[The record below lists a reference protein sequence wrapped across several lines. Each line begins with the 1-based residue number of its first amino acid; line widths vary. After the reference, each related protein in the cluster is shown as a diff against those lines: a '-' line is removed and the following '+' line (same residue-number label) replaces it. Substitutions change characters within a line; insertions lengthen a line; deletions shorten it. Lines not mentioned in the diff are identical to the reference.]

1 MGKLIDLTGQTF
13 GEWTVIKR
21 DYETTD
27 NAKHAFWECKCS
39 CGTVKSIPGVRLRKG
54 ESKSCG
60 CLKEEQNNLTGKKY
74 GKLLVLKKA
83 ESKNGHSQWHCLCD
97 CGNETIVSS
106 DKLKSGHT
114 KSCGCEKNKN
124 KIDLIGQKFG
134 KLTVIA
140 DSGKRHNGGMIWTC
154 QCECG
159 NIKDVRADAL
169 KAGTIMSCGCLRSKG
184 EEIISKILNQNNI
197 NFIPQ
202 KTFEDCVFKDT
213 NKKALFDFYLQD
225 YNTIIEYDG
234 IQHFKVNQGWNT
246 EEKFLK
252 TKAHDNYKTNWCEI
266 HRYNLIR
273 IPYTVKLEE
282 LTLEDLLPDTSKYIV
297 KRSLID
303 GE

>member
-1 MGKLIDLTGQTF
+1 MGKIIDLTGQKYNKL
-13 GEWTVIKR
+13 TVIER
-21 DYETTD
+21 
-27 NAKHAFWECKCS
+27 
-39 CGTVKSIPGVRLRKG
+39 V
-54 ESKSCG
+54 
-60 CLKEEQNNLTGKKY
+60 
-74 GKLLVLKKA
+74 
-83 ESKNGHSQWHCLCD
+83 ESKNRHSQWRCLCE

-106 DKLKSGHT
+106 DKLKNGHT
-114 KSCGCEKNKN
+114 KSCGCERNKN

-140 DSGKRHNGGMIWTC
+140 DSGKRHNGSMIWTC

-169 KAGTIMSCGCLRSKG
+169 KAGTTISCGCLRSKG
-184 EEIISKILNQNNI
+184 EEAISKILNQNNI

-252 TKAHDNYKTNWCEI
+252 TKAHDSYKTDWCEI
-266 HRYNLIR
+266 HGYNLIR

-282 LTLEDLLPDTSKYIV
+282 LTLKDLLPDTSKYIV
-297 KRSLID
+297 TKRSLID